1 MKAVKVLQE
10 RGRERG
16 NFASCTSP
24 FPFPLSVAVAA
35 RVGVADAVAVGA
47 SNLHK

>member
-16 NFASCTSP
+16 NFAP

-35 RVGVADAVAVGA
+35 RVEVAVAVWGE
-47 SNLHK
+47 